1 MAGHWQRLCAYF
13 PKIESGNNA
22 GFCRGLSEDAQP
34 SFFLNEVLK
43 MKKIVLL
50 FVLLVP
56 LRLCAENYLLNGG
69 QESRIKYRLQQRVE
83 PMPGM
88 NALVLTFVTPG
99 DFRSATYQQRI
110 FDLNIVFDPQPTRRD
125 RSVDQRGN
133 EIMRLAWQKPAQAVT
148 ATISFTAANSVV
160 LKPLES
166 TTPFPPANLPEE
178 TKAYLGASAQVQTN
192 DARVLAKA
200 RELTAN
206 CKSQAEAVQN
216 ILFWTV
222 DHLRYVLTPRKYDAL
237 FAFETGE
244 GNCQNYSHLSAA
256 LMRAVG
262 IPVRIV
268 NGVTLKEPYDV
279 KTPTG
284 IITLGMAQ
292 GRHSWIEV
300 YFPDLGWTPVDPQQ
314 TQLFVSNRFVRIEVG
329 VDNNETMND
338 GLVRWSAVAGTT
350 ARPGFEET
358 IAADFTSD
366 QVTLDGK
373 RNPVGPRKTIFG
385 PEVRGAVAA
394 YVTQPKPEIPAET
407 MMTLRLPVTA
417 GKDQQFV
424 FGNLDFPE
432 GQNFMLTRG
441 PAVAAANNEFEMRK
455 NFLVETAEYVT
466 RQAQYVQVTIPPK
479 NMKVSKVGL
488 ALQKFGGEGYLW
500 VEILTDENKLPGTR
514 LATSGL
520 VSLKE
525 MSSKPGYYW
534 MDFDFKDGSV
544 LKSGERYWLA
554 LGFSGSPIVN
564 WFYSY
569 GKPVGPA
576 DGTRYRTILDT
587 DWSRS
592 LSFEFNYRVQGVAV
606 K

>member
-1 MAGHWQRLCAYF
+1 
-13 PKIESGNNA
+13 
-22 GFCRGLSEDAQP
+22 
-34 SFFLNEVLK
+34 
-43 MKKIVLL
+43 MKKLAFLFAMLAPFSLL
-50 FVLLVP
+50 
-56 LRLCAENYLLNGG
+56 ADNYLLNGG

-88 NALVLTFVTPG
+88 NTLVLSFVTPAN
-99 DFRSATYQQRI
+99 FNSVTYNQRI
-110 FDLNIVFDPQPTRRD
+110 TELDIVFDPPPTKRD

-133 EIMRLAWQKPAQAVT
+133 DIMRLAWQKPGRPVT
-148 ATISFTAANSVV
+148 ATIAFTAANSVS
-160 LKPLES
+160 LRPLES
-166 TTPFPPANLPEE
+166 KAPFPLVNLAADMKP
-178 TKAYLGASAQVQTN
+178 YLGASAQVQTT
-192 DARVLAKA
+192 DPRVVAKA
-200 RELTAN
+200 KELTAS

-222 DHLRYVLTPRKYDAL
+222 DQLHYVLTPKKYDAL

-279 KTPTG
+279 KTPNG

-314 TQLFVSNRFVRIEVG
+314 TQLFVSNRFIRIEVG

-338 GLVRWSAVAGTT
+338 GLVRWSAVSGTT

-358 IAADFTSD
+358 IAADFASD
-366 QVTLDGK
+366 QVTLDAK
-373 RNPVGPRKTIFG
+373 RNAVGPRKTIFG
-385 PEVRGAVAA
+385 PEVRGAAA
-394 YVTQPKPEIPAET
+394 TYVTQPKPEIPLET
-407 MMTLRLPVTA
+407 MMAMRLPVTVGENQLA
-417 GKDQQFV
+417 T
-424 FGNLDFPE
+424 FGNLEFPV
-432 GQNFMLTRG
+432 GQNFLLTRG
-441 PAVAAANNEFEMRK
+441 PAVAADNNEFEMRK

-479 NMKVSKVGL
+479 DMKVKKIGL
-488 ALQKFGGEGYLW
+488 ALQKFGGDGYLW
-500 VEILTDENKLPGTR
+500 VEILRDDKKLPGER
-514 LATSGL
+514 VATSGL

-534 MDFDFKDGSV
+534 MDFDFKDEPM

-554 LGFSGSPIVN
+554 LGFSGSPIIN

-569 GKPVGPA
+569 GKPVGPS

-592 LSFEFNYRVQGVAV
+592 LSFEFNYRVQGAV
-606 K
+606 VK

>member
-1 MAGHWQRLCAYF
+1 MKRL
-13 PKIESGNNA
+13 
-22 GFCRGLSEDAQP
+22 
-34 SFFLNEVLK
+34 
-43 MKKIVLL
+43 VLL
-50 FVLLVP
+50 LIMLSP
-56 LRLCAENYLLNGG
+56 LRLVADNYLLNGG

-88 NALVLTFVTPG
+88 NTLVLSFVTPAN
-99 DFRSATYQQRI
+99 FNSVTYNQRI
-110 FDLNIVFDPQPTRRD
+110 TELDIVFDPPPTKRD

-133 EIMRLAWQKPAQAVT
+133 EIMRVAWQKPGRPVT
-148 ATISFTAANSVV
+148 ATIAFTAANSVS
-160 LKPLES
+160 LRPLES
-166 TTPFPPANLPEE
+166 KAPFPLVNLAPEM
-178 TKAYLGASAQVQTN
+178 KPYLGASAQVQTA
-192 DARVLAKA
+192 DPDIVEKAKKV
-200 RELTAN
+200 TAS
-206 CKSQAEAVQN
+206 CKSQAEAVQS

-222 DHLRYVLTPRKYDAL
+222 DQLRYVLTPRKYDAL

-279 KTPTG
+279 KTPSG

-314 TQLFVSNRFVRIEVG
+314 TQLFVSNRFIRIEVG

-350 ARPGFEET
+350 ARPGFEES

-373 RNPVGPRKTIFG
+373 RNAVGPRKTIFG
-385 PEVRGAVAA
+385 PEVRGAVAT
-394 YVTQPKPEIPAET
+394 YVTEPRPEIPLET
-407 MMTLRLPVTA
+407 MLTMRLPVTVGENQLA
-417 GKDQQFV
+417 T
-424 FGNLDFPE
+424 FGNLEFPE
-432 GQNFMLTRG
+432 GQNFLLTRG
-441 PAVAAANNEFEMRK
+441 PAVAADNNEFEMRK

-479 NMKVSKVGL
+479 DMKVKKVGL

-500 VEILTDENKLPGTR
+500 VEILRDERNLPGER
-514 LATSGL
+514 VSTSGL

-534 MDFDFKDGSV
+534 MDFEFKEETL

-554 LGFSGSPIVN
+554 LGFSGSPIIN

-592 LSFEFNYRVQGVAV
+592 LSFEFNYRVQGVVV

>member
-1 MAGHWQRLCAYF
+1 M
-13 PKIESGNNA
+13 
-22 GFCRGLSEDAQP
+22 
-34 SFFLNEVLK
+34 K
-43 MKKIVLL
+43 MKRLILLLAVLA
-50 FVLLVP
+50 P
-56 LRLCAENYLLNGG
+56 LRLMADNYLLNGG

-88 NALVLTFVTPG
+88 NALVLSFVTPAS
-99 DFRSATYQQRI
+99 FSSVTYQQRI
-110 FDLNIVFDPQPTRRD
+110 EDLDIVFDPPPTRRD
-125 RSVDQRGN
+125 RSVDARGN
-133 EIMRLAWQKPAQAVT
+133 EIMRLAWQNPRGPVV
-148 ATISFTAANSVV
+148 ATIAFTAANSVS

-166 TTPFPPANLPEE
+166 RAPFPPVNLPPE
-178 TKAYLGASAQVQTN
+178 TAAYLGASAQVQTK
-192 DARVLAKA
+192 DARVIAKS

-206 CKSQAEAVQN
+206 CKSQIDAVQN

-222 DHLRYVLTPRKYDAL
+222 DHLRYVLTPKKYDAL

-256 LMRAVG
+256 LMRAAG

-279 KTPTG
+279 KTPSG

-292 GRHSWIEV
+292 GRHSWVEV

-314 TQLFVSNRFVRIEVG
+314 TQLFVSNRFIRVEVG

-338 GLVRWSAVAGTT
+338 GLVRWTAVAGTT

-366 QVTLDGK
+366 QVSLDGK
-373 RNPVGPRKTIFG
+373 RNTVGPRKTIFG
-385 PEVRGAVAA
+385 PEVRGAIAS
-394 YVTQPKPEIPAET
+394 YVSEPKPEIPLET
-407 MMTLRLPVTA
+407 MLAMRLPVTA
-417 GKDQQFV
+417 GKDQLAT

-432 GQNFMLTRG
+432 GTNFLLTRG
-441 PAVAAANNEFEMRK
+441 PAVAADNNEYEMRK

-466 RQAQYVQVTIPPK
+466 RQAQYVQITIPPK
-479 NMKVSKVGL
+479 SMKVKKIGL

-500 VEILTDENKLPGTR
+500 VEILKDENKLPGTR
-514 LATSGL
+514 LSTSRL
-520 VSLKE
+520 VSLNE
-525 MSSKPGYYW
+525 MSAKPGYYW
-534 MDFDFKDGSV
+534 MDFDFSDEPLLEGGK
-544 LKSGERYWLA
+544 RYWLA

-592 LSFEFNYRVQGVAV
+592 LSFEFNYRVQGVV
-606 K
+606 MK